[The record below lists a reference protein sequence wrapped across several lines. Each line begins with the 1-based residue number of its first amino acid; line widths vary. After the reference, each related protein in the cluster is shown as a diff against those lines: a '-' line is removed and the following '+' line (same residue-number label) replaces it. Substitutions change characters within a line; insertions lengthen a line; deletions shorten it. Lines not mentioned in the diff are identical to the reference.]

1 MTERA
6 FERQLNIDF
15 NDLVLVTDP
24 PPGPAEAWLGREEGH
39 YPEEKFRSLIAR
51 AAEAGYG
58 RINFRVDCI
67 GKVDMR
73 SSVKEWSDHD
83 PAKLRTLEAYDPFD
97 VALDEARRRGM
108 SCWAWLTPLDDAG
121 PVESP
126 PIVEGW
132 RGQVGKFQSAFG
144 REHPEY
150 QLLSPD
156 GSDCLWGVYCFG
168 HPEVRAYFRSHVAE
182 VAARGPDGV
191 FLSNRTHSNLEKDK
205 RQEYGFNPPLIEAYR
220 QRHGADPREASA
232 FDLERFSRILGEFY
246 TEFLRESGQIV
257 RDAGVRLSAAVSWTR
272 KGRIAFRLGS
282 LDRSFFDWKTWV
294 DEGIVDELVIGGD
307 LATGGDPEHILGY
320 LETRADSVNPAW
332 FRERSAR
339 EVSICRWLTLWGWGW
354 SQKEDLT
361 DQPNA
366 MFNGP
371 RVRAMLERCRDSGLD
386 GVLMHEA
393 VNLATHDLWDL

>member
-1 MTERA
+1 MKKQS

-24 PPGPAEAWLGREEGH
+24 PPGPAETWLGQEDGH
-39 YPEEKFRSLIAR
+39 YPEAKFRAMIAR
-51 AAEAGYG
+51 AGEAGYA

-73 SSVKEWSDHD
+73 STVKEWSDHD

-97 VALDEARRRGM
+97 VALDEARRHGM

-121 PVESP
+121 PIESP
-126 PIVEGW
+126 VIEDH
-132 RGQVGKFQSAFG
+132 REFAGKFQSAFS

-150 QLLSPD
+150 QLLSRD

-168 HPEVRAYFRSHVAE
+168 HPEVRAYFRSHLAE

-191 FLSNRTHSNLEKDK
+191 FLSNRTHSNLDAHK
-205 RQEYGFNPPLIEAYR
+205 RREYGFNAPLIEAYR
-220 QRHGADPREASA
+220 QRHGADPTEASA

-257 RDAGVRLSAAVSWTR
+257 RDAGSRIAAAASWTR
-272 KGRIAFRLGS
+272 QGRIASRLGS
-282 LDRSFFDWKTWV
+282 LDRSFFDWMTWV

-320 LETRADSVNPAW
+320 LETQADSANPAW
-332 FRERSAR
+332 FRERSSR
-339 EVSICRWLTLWGWGW
+339 EVPICRWLTLWGWGW

-366 MFNGP
+366 MFKESV
-371 RVRAMLERCRDSGLD
+371 VRKMLDRCRESGLD